1 MLPGASLRIAGWF
14 PVIGDGARRICR
26 IVAIGGGTGL
36 PTLLRGLKHYTSE
49 ITAVVTVTDDGGS
62 SGRLRGELGIPPPG
76 DIRNCLV
83 ALAGAEPLM
92 ERLFQYRFDKGSLKG
107 HSFGNLFIGALT
119 GMLGDFEAAVR
130 AASAVLRVHGCVLP
144 STSENVQLGAVMSD
158 GAVVTGE
165 TAITRSG
172 KRIKRVFLRP
182 EGCKPVPAVIHA
194 LMQAEL
200 IVLGPGSLYTSII
213 PNLLVEGVAQAI
225 RESGAE
231 VVTILNIMTQP
242 GETDGYTAH
251 DHLQAIASHLG
262 PGLVKHL
269 LVNNGPIDPERLER
283 YAAQGAYPVVIDRE
297 RIAAAGIR
305 IIEDDIVSRGGL
317 IRHDPDRLARALIE
331 GMSTMHAPQ
340 GQGKTVSVWNEA

>member
-1 MLPGASLRIAGWF
+1 MF
-14 PVIGDGARRICR
+14 PVTGDGARRIR
-26 IVAIGGGTGL
+26 RVVAIGGGTGL

-119 GMLGDFEAAVR
+119 EMLGDFEAAVR
-130 AASAVLRVHGCVLP
+130 AASAVLRVHGYVLP
-144 STSENVQLGAVMSD
+144 STTDNVQLGAVMTD
-158 GAVVTGE
+158 GTIVMGE

-182 EGCKPVPAVIHA
+182 EDCKPIPAVIHA
-194 LMQAEL
+194 LRQAEL
-200 IVLGPGSLYTSII
+200 IVLGPGSFYTSII
-213 PNLLVEGVAQAI
+213 PNLLVDGVADAI
-225 RESGAE
+225 RDSRAE

-251 DHLQAIASHLG
+251 DHLQAIADHLG
-262 PGLVKHL
+262 AGLVKHV
-269 LVNNGPIDPERLER
+269 LVNSGPIDAARLER

-297 RIAAAGIR
+297 RVIASGVR
-305 IIEDDIVSRGGL
+305 IIEDDIVSRGEL

-331 GMSTMHAPQ
+331 GMSTLPASW
-340 GQGKTVSVWNEA
+340 GQGKTVPMWNEA